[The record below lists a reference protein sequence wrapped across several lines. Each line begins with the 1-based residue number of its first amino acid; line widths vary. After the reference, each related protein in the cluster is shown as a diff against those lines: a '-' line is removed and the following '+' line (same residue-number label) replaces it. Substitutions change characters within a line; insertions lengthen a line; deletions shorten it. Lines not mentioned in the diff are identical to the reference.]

1 MAGRAISMTIIVL
14 VNLGKHYNF
23 PFYYFHPSEKKRN
36 LEFSF
41 KYYFVHR
48 IVVNQVSV
56 VTYITESRKVISS
69 YYKFYFV
76 SRQSF
81 ASIEN
86 IKTSIQIWQSM
97 GKERSCGVTNATL
110 TWGTGIRR
118 NATIL
123 TRHPISI

>member
-36 LEFSF
+36 LEFSN
-41 KYYFVHR
+41 YYFVHR
-48 IVVNQVSV
+48 IVNQVSV

-76 SRQSF
+76 PRQSF

-110 TWGTGIRR
+110 TWGTGTRR